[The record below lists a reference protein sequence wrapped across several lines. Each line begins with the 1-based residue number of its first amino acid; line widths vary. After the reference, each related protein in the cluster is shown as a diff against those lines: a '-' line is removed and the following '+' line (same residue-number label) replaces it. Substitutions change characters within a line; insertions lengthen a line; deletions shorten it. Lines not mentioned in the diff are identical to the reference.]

1 MPIKLFESEF
11 VNFQTMSLFMVF
23 NTGTIMQNGIFW
35 NFSIDSYYFHVTWS
49 SYFMKQ
55 EWVTKCFLCVQIWL
69 MQKFW

>member
-1 MPIKLFESEF
+1 MPIKLFKSEF

-23 NTGTIMQNGIFW
+23 NTQLNILKFQYWFLLL
-35 NFSIDSYYFHVTWS
+35 SRDRS